1 MFCGSWISIYIKSPI
16 LNPKIIHGDGGEVQ
30 LKSSDDMMFEVD
42 ESVAFVFGKISQMI
56 PDAGVE
62 SVILCYCA

>member
-1 MFCGSWISIYIKSPI
+1 MCIKSPV
-16 LNPKIIHGDGGEVQ
+16 LNPKIIHGDGGQVQ
-30 LKSSDDMMFEVD
+30 LKSSDDVLFEVD
-42 ESVAFVFGKISQMI
+42 ESVAFVSGKIRQMI